1 MFIIVV
7 DVRVACVAGVV
18 AGITC
23 AMCETAVFRASE
35 RGVAERVRWSSGP
48 LRATHLTRGGGGVL
62 CGGPS
67 PGAVRDDADGA
78 WAFGVGAWRRRCQWP
93 EGRVDASQW
102 PPRRFPA
109 RVVAVGCACVA
120 DAKVG
125 ECQISW

>member
-1 MFIIVV
+1 MTHLASWVSQSRFWYTIIVQFGRFHARCLTFAGAVFIIVV

-67 PGAVRDDADGA
+67 PGAVHDDADGA
-78 WAFGVGAWRRRCQWP
+78 WAFGVGAWRRRC
-93 EGRVDASQW
+93 
-102 PPRRFPA
+102 
-109 RVVAVGCACVA
+109 
-120 DAKVG
+120 
-125 ECQISW
+125 